1 MRNRLLSTFVILHL
15 GLLGWVQDLKGQEPV
30 IRSTVDVVNVVC
42 TVRDRHGNYASHLKK
57 EDFQLTEDKVGQQID
72 FFHNE
77 FGALTIV
84 LLIDTSGSVKEK
96 LAFEQMAATEFLK
109 RTLRTNKDMAAIVQF
124 DSDINLVQDFTYDHD
139 LLTHAIVEMRAGGAT
154 KLYDAIWVAVKDLL
168 GPEVGRKVIVILSDG
183 ADTQSIVSEQDAIRI
198 AQQEDVVIYGIGVRS
213 RRFRAN
219 FGKLKEFSESTGGVF
234 FNSKADLEKLREAF
248 DRINREI
255 KNQYML
261 GYVSTNT
268 RRDGSFRKIRV
279 KVKGSDLKVN
289 YRKGYYAPL
298 ADLAPTNESTL

>member
-1 MRNRLLSTFVILHL
+1 MRICFLSTFVILHL

-30 IRSTVDVVNVVC
+30 IRAIVDVVNVVC
-42 TVRDRHGNYASHLKK
+42 TVRDRHGNYTSHLKK
-57 EDFQLTEDKVGQQID
+57 EDFQLTEDKVGQQIE

-77 FGALTIV
+77 SGDDAQALTIV

-96 LAFEQMAATEFLK
+96 LAFEQMAASEFLK

-124 DSDINLVQDFTYDHD
+124 DSDINLVQNFTYDHD
-139 LLTHAIVEMRAGGAT
+139 LLSHAIVEMRAGGAT

-198 AQQEDVVIYGIGVRS
+198 AQEGDVVIYGIGVRS
-213 RRFRAN
+213 RRFHAN
-219 FGKLKEFSESTGGVF
+219 FGKLKKFSESTGGVF
-234 FNSKADLEKLREAF
+234 FDSKANLKKLREAF

-255 KNQYML
+255 KNQYLL

-279 KVKGSDLKVN
+279 KVKGSGLKVN

-298 ADLAPTNESTL
+298 ASP